1 MFIDLAAPMKM
12 TSYLL
17 VIDIS
22 VGQTVT
28 ETYANKIMLNNVFS
42 ERNFRK
48 FQSTWIYRYTLV
60 AFNKTYKNQ
69 GYLQ

>member
-1 MFIDLAAPMKM
+1 MFIDLAASMKM

-17 VIDIS
+17 S

-28 ETYANKIMLNNVFS
+28 ETYANKINLNNVFS

-48 FQSTWIYRYTLV
+48 FQST
-60 AFNKTYKNQ
+60 
-69 GYLQ
+69 

>member
-48 FQSTWIYRYTLV
+48 FQST
-60 AFNKTYKNQ
+60 
-69 GYLQ
+69 